1 MKMRSLEDFGP
12 IVECLA
18 RERRTIMSFYNQI
31 IFLYSAL
38 HFMVKSHYQAM

>member
-1 MKMRSLEDFGP
+1 MRLQENFVY

-18 RERRTIMSFYNQI
+18 RERRTIMSFYNRI

-38 HFMVKSHYQAM
+38 HFMVKSHYQAI